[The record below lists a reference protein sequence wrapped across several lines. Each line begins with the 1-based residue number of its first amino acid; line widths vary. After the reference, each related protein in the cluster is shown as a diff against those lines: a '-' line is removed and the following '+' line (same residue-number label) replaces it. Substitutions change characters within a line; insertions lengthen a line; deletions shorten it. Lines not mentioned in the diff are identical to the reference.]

1 LLNKKKKMEESA
13 KTNKSTKLKYI
24 PAFDGI
30 RGLFCIIVISHHLPA
45 LYFRTPV
52 AIAWETLHAFF
63 VMSGF
68 LITMILL
75 KEKAKYEFKEYTRV
89 FYLKRIYRIF
99 PLYFA
104 FVFFIVIFGYFTK
117 NMKAFEALQLW
128 PDIKQNWGYLISYT
142 YNLKEIFYLVNHR
155 SPILAHLWSLSLEEQ
170 FYIFFPFIVYFLS
183 LKNLRRFILFVIIA
197 SPIIRALGLYYLNT
211 NTPETV
217 SGMPEFDK
225 LSYVSWI
232 LQHNTLFQLD
242 TLCCGAALAIF
253 DFSWLKKPLIWFYV
267 FFFAFII
274 LLVFNGFS
282 FMNSGL
288 ASNFL
293 EAISESNFMGYN
305 YQPIYIFSL
314 GNFLTMLLILVTF
327 EKNNPFKVFENKWII
342 EVGKIS
348 YGMYILHMFV
358 MAIYLLV
365 LKKLHLIPKLDMY
378 KGHFFLELIVVLG
391 YYAVLVFI
399 CKLSYKYFESYFLR
413 LKDKIEQ

>member
-1 LLNKKKKMEESA
+1 
-13 KTNKSTKLKYI
+13 
-24 PAFDGI
+24 
-30 RGLFCIIVISHHLPA
+30 
-45 LYFRTPV
+45 
-52 AIAWETLHAFF
+52 
-63 VMSGF
+63 
-68 LITMILL
+68 
-75 KEKAKYEFKEYTRV
+75 
-89 FYLKRIYRIF
+89 
-99 PLYFA
+99 
-104 FVFFIVIFGYFTK
+104 
-117 NMKAFEALQLW
+117 MKAFEALQLW
-128 PDIKQNWGYLISYT
+128 PDLKQNWAYLITYT
-142 YNLKEIFYLVNHR
+142 YNIKEIFYLVNHR

-183 LKNLRRFILFVIIA
+183 LRNLRRFILFVIIA
-197 SPIIRALGLYYLNT
+197 SPIIRALGLYYLNA
-211 NTPETV
+211 NTPEAV
-217 SGMPEFDK
+217 LGMPEFDK
-225 LSYVSWI
+225 LGYVSWI
-232 LQHNTLFQLD
+232 LQHNTIFQLD

-253 DFSWLKKPLIWFYV
+253 DFSWLKKPLIWFYI
-267 FFFAFII
+267 FLSAFII

-282 FMNSGL
+282 FMNNGL

-293 EAISESNFMGYN
+293 AAISESNFMGYN

-327 EKNNPFKVFENKWII
+327 EKNNPFKIFENKWII

-378 KGHFFLELIVVLG
+378 KGHFFFELIAVSG
-391 YYAVLVFI
+391 YYAALIFI